1 VEIFCSF
8 DCNLRGRDF
17 FAIEKLNLSGR
28 QAILLF
34 HMPAEHVSYRIK
46 LQREFGAVRPP
57 EEITQQAFEG
67 DWQNGRTA
75 FRKISMRGDG
85 RVKKK

>member
-1 VEIFCSF
+1 MTSSP
-8 DCNLRGRDF
+8 
-17 FAIEKLNLSGR
+17 IEKLNLNGR

-34 HMPAEHVSYRIK
+34 HMLPEHFSYGIK

-57 EEITQQAFEG
+57 EKITRQVFEG

-75 FRKISMRGDG
+75 FSKISMRGDG
-85 RVKKK
+85 RARKK